1 MTRRLDPPVAIGETR
16 LWALCD
22 SHAAGWAFPGGA
34 GFAASKRPLA
44 IVIDDGATITAFDP
58 GGRALAPDEI
68 ERLSPGLADR
78 IAASRGQVPG

>member
-1 MTRRLDPPVAIGETR
+1 MTRRIDPPLRVGGIR

-22 SHAAGWAFPGGA
+22 SHAAGWALGGGA

-44 IVIDDGATITAFDP
+44 VVIDDGATVTAFDP
-58 GGRALAPDEI
+58 GGRALTADEI
-68 ERLSPGLADR
+68 ERLSPGVADR